1 MRTIKLK
8 RIRDLRED
16 HDLTQAQVA
25 NILSV
30 TQRTYSRYE
39 NDDRS
44 IPLEQLIKLADYYGT
59 SVDYLL
65 DRTNKKE
72 PY

>member
-25 NILSV
+25 KILSV

-44 IPLEQLIKLADYYGT
+44 IPLEQLIKLADYYAT